1 METPSTLRCRN
12 VPHVRDVHNYMRGI
26 RLIVLVLLCLP
37 LLPQDVTDPTT
48 RIGVTVTEIVAPV
61 TVHDRDGNIVNGL
74 QPNQFRLFDNDKEQ
88 DIRVDVTYQPISLVI
103 AIQANASM
111 DAVLPQIKKIGTM
124 LESFVVGDQGEA
136 AVMAF
141 DHRFRIFQEF
151 TSDTA
156 KIAEAMKKIT
166 PGSSSSRMIDAVD
179 ESIRMLRRR
188 PSNRRRVLLLI
199 SETRDIASE
208 GKLRT
213 AVIDA
218 QLSNVSVYTVNVSR
232 VITTLTGRQQPPRPD
247 PLPPA
252 MRSMPSNVP
261 ATPNSVM
268 QKSGSQGSSGDVIP
282 LLLELYRDVKA
293 IFRDNPAEALT
304 KATGGAEFS
313 FLKQRGLEEAVAKIG
328 SELHSQYLISYNP
341 SNKDEGGFHEIKV
354 QLNGPGARDLK
365 VRTRP
370 GYWLATVK

>member
-1 METPSTLRCRN
+1 
-12 VPHVRDVHNYMRGI
+12 MRGI